1 MEAILTLPEFN
12 LPEPKPFAV
21 GDLCV
26 NFGQP
31 CRIIAPYVDAWGDE
45 HPGQWIVQATG
56 AFGYRGKWVAPE
68 KNLQRTM

>member
-12 LPEPKPFAV
+12 LPEPKPLAV

-31 CRIIAPYVDAWGDE
+31 CRIIAPFVDAWGRKHIGE
-45 HPGQWIVQATG
+45 WVVREVGGTQ
-56 AFGYRGKWVAPE
+56 KWVAVE
-68 KNLQRTM
+68 EHLRRAI